1 MKKRKFVSLVALL
14 FLHGVIIFSGILTFT
29 GCKKVSAP
37 VEFQGPQNPGFE
49 EGANPYYDGFAAAG
63 WTTQNFGGSSY
74 SCKRLGGT
82 GFLPSKGSWYM
93 EVGSYSWSDRSSNVN
108 TNETSQESVYFNHS
122 STMVFDYSEAGT
134 NISSG
139 GSGKVEIL
147 FTSNGTVTLWS
158 KTYAASTTPSTQQLN
173 ERVTLP
179 SLPDKG
185 KLIIRIT
192 YNLGMPASVMTFDID
207 NIRVE

>member
-1 MKKRKFVSLVALL
+1 MKERKKLCIIYCNFFLL
-14 FLHGVIIFSGILTFT
+14 VIIILSGVLVFT
-29 GCKKVSAP
+29 GCKKTTAS

-49 EGANPYYDGFAAAG
+49 DIGNAPYGFSAAN
-63 WTTQNFGGSSY
+63 WTSSY
-74 SCKRLGGT
+74 IGINCYGTKRLGGT

-93 EVGSYSWSDRSSNVN
+93 KVGVCPVYGGSGLH
-108 TNETSQESVYFNHS
+108 TEETFQEFVSFNHS
-122 STMVFDYSEAGT
+122 TTMIFDYSVVGS

-158 KTYAASTTPSTQQLN
+158 KTYAASSAPSTQQLN

-192 YNLGMPASVMTFDID
+192 YNLWTPASVMTFDID
-207 NIRVE
+207 NIRVQ

>member
-1 MKKRKFVSLVALL
+1 MKKRKFVSLITLL
-14 FLHGVIIFSGILTFT
+14 FLRGVIIFFGILTFT
-29 GCKKVSAP
+29 GCKKTSA
-37 VEFQGPQNPGFE
+37 VEFQGPQNPNFE
-49 EGANPYYDGFAAAG
+49 EQSKSYAVAAAN
-63 WTTQNFGGSSY
+63 WTTQYHGSGSY

-82 GFLPSKGSWYM
+82 GFLPSKGSWYIA
-93 EVGSYSWSDRSSNVN
+93 VGGDLRTSGML
-108 TNETSQESVYFNHS
+108 TEETSQEFVNFNRS
-122 STMVFDYSEAGT
+122 NTMIFDYSEVGT
-134 NISSG
+134 NIGSG

-158 KTYAASTTPSTQQLN
+158 KTYAASSTPSTQQLN

-185 KLIIRIT
+185 KLIIRVTSIGGGIQPNF
-192 YNLGMPASVMTFDID
+192 YSNVNFNID

>member
-1 MKKRKFVSLVALL
+1 MKERKFVSLVALL
-14 FLHGVIIFSGILTFT
+14 FLPGVIILSGILTFT
-29 GCKKVSAP
+29 GCKKTTAA
-37 VEFQGPQNPGFE
+37 VEFQGPQNSGFE
-49 EGANPYYDGFAAAG
+49 EAGNSTYGFSAAN
-63 WTTQNFGGSSY
+63 WTSSY
-74 SCKRLGGT
+74 LGINCYGTKRLGGT
-82 GFLPSKGSWYM
+82 GFMPTKGSWYM
-93 EVGSYSWSDRSSNVN
+93 KVGACPFSGGSGLR
-108 TNETSQESVYFNHS
+108 TEETSQEFVNFNHS
-122 STMVFDYSEAGT
+122 TTMIFDYSVVGS
-134 NISSG
+134 NISAG
-139 GSGKVEIL
+139 GIGKVEIL

-192 YNLGMPASVMTFDID
+192 YNLGTPASVMTFEID